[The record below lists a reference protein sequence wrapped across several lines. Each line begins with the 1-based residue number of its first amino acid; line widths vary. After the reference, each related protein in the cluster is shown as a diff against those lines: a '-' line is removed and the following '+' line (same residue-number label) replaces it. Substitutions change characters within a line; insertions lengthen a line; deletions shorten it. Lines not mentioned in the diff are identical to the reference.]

1 MRRSYGSFDRRKIIA
16 YKPQLFQRSEDLLI
30 FPSRDFHKW
39 HNEIIEILDGI
50 YQINSKN
57 IEKDLFNLEDLE
69 LSVGLLVQIDNEL
82 MDIFEPT
89 QKMDFNHYY
98 VSIMDEKYKKRQTN
112 WYGQYMHKIDRRAV
126 LITPQMRYK
135 HMMEI
140 VDYAYRLW
148 RNKDYKF

>member
-57 IEKDLFNLEDLE
+57 IE
-69 LSVGLLVQIDNEL
+69 
-82 MDIFEPT
+82 
-89 QKMDFNHYY
+89 
-98 VSIMDEKYKKRQTN
+98 
-112 WYGQYMHKIDRRAV
+112 
-126 LITPQMRYK
+126 
-135 HMMEI
+135 
-140 VDYAYRLW
+140 
-148 RNKDYKF
+148 